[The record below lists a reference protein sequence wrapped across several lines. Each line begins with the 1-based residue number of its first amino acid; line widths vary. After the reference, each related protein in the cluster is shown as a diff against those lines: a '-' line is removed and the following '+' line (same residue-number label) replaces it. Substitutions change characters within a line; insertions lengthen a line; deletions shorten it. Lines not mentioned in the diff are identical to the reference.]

1 MKLLLIPIIFI
12 AVSLSAQNT
21 EKNDPT
27 LKLKKDTLY
36 IKIADLNTSKKAKQ
50 KDLYKILVARLE
62 NPEIY
67 ACLKDKRKD
76 TTDYKILNSTL
87 PEKVKL
93 LSKKK

>member
-12 AVSLSAQNT
+12 TVSLSAQNT
-21 EKNDPT
+21 DKKAPF
-27 LKLKKDTLY
+27 LKSKKDTLNM
-36 IKIADLNTSKKAKQ
+36 KITDLNTSKKAKR
-50 KDLYKILVARLE
+50 KDLYKILVARPE

>member
-1 MKLLLIPIIFI
+1 MKLLLIPIVFIF
-12 AVSLSAQNT
+12 VSLSAQNT
-21 EKNDPT
+21 EKKVPFF
-27 LKLKKDTLY
+27 KSKKDTLNM
-36 IKIADLNTSKKAKQ
+36 KITDFSTSKKAKR
-50 KDLYKILVARLE
+50 KDLYKMLILKPE

-76 TTDYKILNSTL
+76 TTEYKILNSTP